1 MRCAVYVRV
10 STNKE
15 EQKASLGNQKNLF
28 IRYISDKGW
37 DIHDFYVDVESGTTD
52 KRPQLQQLI
61 ADAKAKKFD
70 VILAKELS
78 RLARNGRLSYE
89 IRDIAEQH
97 KVHIITL
104 DNAIN
109 TLEGNGQ
116 MFGIYAWMY
125 EQESQ
130 RTSERVKLALK
141 SGAQKGLFKG
151 SNAPYGYIVKDG
163 KLCSSPDETP
173 DIVKRIFGNYLSGKG
188 FDCIARE
195 LYNEGCPTPSQ
206 VARKKNANDKW
217 HGSTIRR
224 ILENPHYTGDLV
236 QGRSTTRSVTN
247 KNRDQVHSDNFITV
261 PNTHEA
267 IISKSDFEAVQQL
280 MMSRKR
286 TRPQAEKH
294 LFTNTAYCADCGRGM
309 HYKKNSLGYMCG
321 NYNKHGIKACSD
333 HLIREADLKL
343 AILNDLKKLASI
355 LENKEIVQTLETKLN
370 QQKKYSEKQ
379 IDSFT
384 KELERLKL
392 KKKKSLNLF
401 IEEKISKEDYDE
413 FVSDTN
419 EQINNISSKIEQL
432 HSSLDTKD
440 DELVIKELKQQ
451 LGVFIEFQELTPDI
465 LHRLIERIEIKA
477 DGSPRIFY
485 RFSNPSAY
493 SLINII
499 NAQHSTCVELIVL
512 IILINEGL
520 HLLQIQSSLLFQI

>member
-1 MRCAVYVRV
+1 MRCAVYIRV
-10 STNKE
+10 STDKE
-15 EQKASLGNQKNLF
+15 EQKSSLGNQRELF

-37 DIHDFYVDVESGTTD
+37 DIHDFYVDVESGTTE
-52 KRPQLQQLI
+52 KRQQLQQLI

-130 RTSERVKLALK
+130 RTSERVKAALK
-141 SGAQKGLFKG
+141 SRAQKGLFKG
-151 SNAPYGYIVKDG
+151 SNAPYGYTVKEG
-163 KLCSSPDETP
+163 KLYISTDGTP
-173 DIVKRIFGNYLSGKG
+173 VIVRRIFRDYLSGKG
-188 FDCIARE
+188 FDRIARE
-195 LYNEGCPTPSQ
+195 LYEEGVSTPAQ
-206 VARKKNANDKW
+206 IVGKKNANDKW
-217 HGSTIRR
+217 HGSTVRL

-247 KNRDQVHSDNFITV
+247 KKRDQVQSDNLILV

-267 IISKSDFEAVQQL
+267 IISKRDFEAVQQL

-286 TRPQAEKH
+286 TRPQAEIH

-309 HYKKNSLGYMCG
+309 HFKKNCRGYMCG

-343 AILNDLKKLASI
+343 AILNDIKKLASI
-355 LENKEIVQTLETKLN
+355 FDNQLILESLESKLK
-370 QQKKYSEKQ
+370 QQKKNAEKQ
-379 IDSFT
+379 IESLSR
-384 KELERLKL
+384 ELERLKL

-401 IEEKISKEDYDE
+401 IEEKITKEDYDE
-413 FVSDTN
+413 FVNDTN
-419 EQINNISSKIEQL
+419 EHIDNTLSKIENLKAALETKYDQL
-432 HSSLDTKD
+432 AL
-440 DELVIKELKQQ
+440 LELKHQ
-451 LGVFIEFQELTPDI
+451 LDGFVDFQELTPDI

-485 RFSNPSAY
+485 RFSDPSSY
-493 SLINII
+493 YLINFI
-499 NAQHSTCVELIVL
+499 NAQHSTCVV
-512 IILINEGL
+512 
-520 HLLQIQSSLLFQI
+520 